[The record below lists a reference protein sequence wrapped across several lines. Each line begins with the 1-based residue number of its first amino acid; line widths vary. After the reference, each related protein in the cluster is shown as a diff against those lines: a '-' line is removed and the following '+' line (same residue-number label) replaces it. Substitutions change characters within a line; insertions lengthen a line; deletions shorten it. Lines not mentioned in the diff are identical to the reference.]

1 MIFLS
6 AQSGEISVTY
16 QVDALNHVLAG
27 EKAEVSDTSSL
38 GNAGIVLTLDKRI
51 QRIAEEAASSSLQ
64 TGAVVVAEIPSCKI
78 RAMVSLPTFDR
89 DNLSESLEDPASP
102 LLNRCLSAFSVGS
115 VFKLVSAAA
124 ALEIRYLSRIHL
136 HLFRLHGVTG
146 RAFRCYASEA
156 HGEENMQKALQ
167 TRATR
172 IFINLMKQVNASQ
185 FLTMARRFGFGES
198 LTLTPGLESG
208 QRRFAGK
215 KLLCRF
221 RRHWPI
227 SPLDREI

>member
-1 MIFLS
+1 M
-6 AQSGEISVTY
+6 TY

-124 ALEIRYLSRIHL
+124 ALE
-136 HLFRLHGVTG
+136 
-146 RAFRCYASEA
+146 
-156 HGEENMQKALQ
+156 
-167 TRATR
+167 
-172 IFINLMKQVNASQ
+172 
-185 FLTMARRFGFGES
+185 
-198 LTLTPGLESG
+198 SG
-208 QRRFAGK
+208 
-215 KLLCRF
+215 
-221 RRHWPI
+221 I
-227 SPLDREI
+227 SPEYTYTCSGSTV